1 MHCGLQYNAWVWVN
15 NEESYNASL
24 TYCNQLNIK
33 KIKLKKI
40 FLKKIIKKTNKKK
53 TMRRKT
59 VAINNVLN
67 KKNYKTK
74 LSISL
79 TLKK

>member
-40 FLKKIIKKTNKKK
+40 ILKKIIKKTNKKK
-53 TMRRKT
+53 PCEE
-59 VAINNVLN
+59 
-67 KKNYKTK
+67 K
-74 LSISL
+74 L
-79 TLKK
+79 

>member
-1 MHCGLQYNAWVWVN
+1 VN

-53 TMRRKT
+53 PCEE
-59 VAINNVLN
+59 
-67 KKNYKTK
+67 K
-74 LSISL
+74 L
-79 TLKK
+79 

>member
-1 MHCGLQYNAWVWVN
+1 MKKNKKVEKKKKKEMHCGLQYNAWVWVN

-40 FLKKIIKKTNKKK
+40 ILKKIIKKTNKKK
-53 TMRRKT
+53 H
-59 VAINNVLN
+59 AN
-67 KKNYKTK
+67 KNCSNQQCFK
-74 LSISL
+74 
-79 TLKK
+79 